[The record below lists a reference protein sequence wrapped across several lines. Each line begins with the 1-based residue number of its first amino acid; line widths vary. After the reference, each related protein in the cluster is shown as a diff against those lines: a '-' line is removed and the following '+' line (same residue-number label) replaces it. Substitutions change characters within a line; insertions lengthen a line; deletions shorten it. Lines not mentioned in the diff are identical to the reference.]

1 MNNQLLSS
9 HNVQRILRLETLLLL
24 LLLLVKMTWP
34 GLFPVVSQLSQQLL
48 HLVTITQLNF
58 MLVFVIHC
66 VKEKEDLVAM
76 NEEKVAKT
84 QR

>member
-9 HNVQRILRLETLLLL
+9 HNVQRILRLETLLL

>member
-9 HNVQRILRLETLLLL
+9 HNVQRILRLETLL

>member
-24 LLLLVKMTWP
+24 LLVKMTWP
-34 GLFPVVSQLSQQLL
+34 GLFPVVSQQLL